1 MEEKKDLRIKDEK
14 FEAWKTERVNLELY
28 IGRLVGM
35 DSVPDW
41 GSQEREDA
49 MKKCYE
55 LITDLIDK
63 VQEVSIEEGRLKYGF
78 EIVEKLKPIVNEIE
92 SHTVIGAVTQGLK
105 LSEEEVDAFE
115 EEVNET
121 GKDDNQVGTVS

>member
-55 LITDLIDK
+55 LITDLIDR

-78 EIVEKLKPIVNEIE
+78 EIVERLKPIVNEIE

>member
-78 EIVEKLKPIVNEIE
+78 EIVERLKPIVNEIE

>member
-1 MEEKKDLRIKDEK
+1 MDEKKDLRIKDEK

-78 EIVEKLKPIVNEIE
+78 EIVERLKPIVNEIE

-121 GKDDNQVGTVS
+121 GKDDNQVGTVY

>member
-35 DSVPDW
+35 DSIPDW

-63 VQEVSIEEGRLKYGF
+63 VQEVSREEGRLKYGF
-78 EIVEKLKPIVNEIE
+78 EIVERLKPIVNEIE

>member
-55 LITDLIDK
+55 LITDLINK

-78 EIVEKLKPIVNEIE
+78 EIVERLKPIVNEIE

>member
-55 LITDLIDK
+55 LITELIDK

-78 EIVEKLKPIVNEIE
+78 EIVERLKPIVNEIE

>member
-41 GSQEREDA
+41 GSKEREDA

-78 EIVEKLKPIVNEIE
+78 EIVERLKPIVNEIE

-121 GKDDNQVGTVS
+121 GKDDSQVGTVS

>member
-55 LITDLIDK
+55 LIGDLIDK
-63 VQEVSIEEGRLKYGF
+63 VQEVSREEGRLKYGF
-78 EIVEKLKPIVNEIE
+78 EIVERLKPIVNEIE